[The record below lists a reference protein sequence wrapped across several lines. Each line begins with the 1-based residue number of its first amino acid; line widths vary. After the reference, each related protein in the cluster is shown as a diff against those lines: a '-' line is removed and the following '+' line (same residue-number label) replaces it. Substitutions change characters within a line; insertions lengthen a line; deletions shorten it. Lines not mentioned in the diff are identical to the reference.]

1 MKSLWKFFTS
11 LRLTVVL
18 LALGL
23 LLVFFGTLAQVHEGL
38 WNALGRWF
46 RSILVVRHGGDP
58 WWVPP
63 IFPGG
68 YLIGAML
75 LLNLLA
81 AHIKRFQWTSKKIGI
96 NLTHFGIIL
105 FLVGELATALLSRES
120 HMSFKEGET
129 KNYSEAHRENE
140 LIFAI
145 DAGNGQEKVVS
156 VPEKVVAKKGEIT
169 DDQLP
174 FTVRVKE
181 YAVNSEVLSRAEVQ
195 DAVGKLTSAL
205 ATVES
210 QYATADGLVPQ
221 AERAQESAGRVAVW
235 QAALKVVGE
244 TDINDIV
251 AAAKRV
257 AADSNREGKLREEL
271 KSRFQSEML
280 QRFSQQGGAM
290 RFAAQK
296 AAKKE
301 QVNPDDLPPASTQ
314 GVGQRASAT
323 PRPEAKDMDSRNLP
337 FAIVEIVP
345 KSGPSLGTWLVS
357 PWLDSQEFQV
367 DGKTYRTAFRFERYY
382 HPFSVT
388 LLKTTHEVYRG
399 TDIPKNFQSR
409 VRINNAQTG
418 EAREVDI
425 YMNNPLRYGGLT
437 FYQYQMGRDEQRE
450 VGTSTLQV
458 VRNPSWITPYL
469 GCLFVG
475 GGMTWQFLYHL
486 ISFTRKRRKPEPK
499 QGKQKSSKRQTSLA
513 KA

>member
-46 RSILVVRHGGDP
+46 RSILVVRHAGDA

-81 AHIKRFQWTSKKIGI
+81 AHIKRFQWSSKKIGI

-120 HMSFKEGET
+120 FMSFHEGET
-129 KNYSEAHRENE
+129 RNYSEAQREHE
-140 LIFAI
+140 LVFAT
-145 DAGNGQEKVVS
+145 DAGNGQEQVVS
-156 VPEKVVAKKGEIT
+156 IPGKIVAKKGEIS
-169 DDQLP
+169 DAQLP
-174 FTVRVKE
+174 FTVRVKD
-181 YAVNSEVLSRAEVQ
+181 YSVNGDVLLHSEVKEAS
-195 DAVGKLTSAL
+195 GTLTTAL
-205 ATVES
+205 ATLES
-210 QYATADGLVPQ
+210 QYATVDSLVPQ
-221 AERAQESAGRVAVW
+221 SERAEETPGRTAVW
-235 QAALKVVGE
+235 QAALKAVGE
-244 TDINDIV
+244 TDTSDIV
-251 AAAKRV
+251 AAATRV
-257 AADSNREGKLREEL
+257 AADPNREGKLREEL
-271 KSRFQSEML
+271 KKRFQSQMLEM
-280 QRFSQQGGAM
+280 FSQKGGAM
-290 RFAAQK
+290 RFVAQK
-296 AAKKE
+296 IGNKE
-301 QVNPDDLPPASTQ
+301 QLNIDSLPRATTQ
-314 GVGQRASAT
+314 GTGLQAT
-323 PRPEAKDMDSRNLP
+323 ALPHPEAKDMDGRNLP
-337 FAIVEIVP
+337 FATLEIVT
-345 KSGPSLGTWLVS
+345 KAGQSLGTWLVW
-357 PWLDSQEFQV
+357 PFLKPQEFQV
-367 DGKTYRTAFRFERYY
+367 EGKTFRTAFRFERYY
-382 HPFSVT
+382 NPFSVT

-399 TDIPKNFQSR
+399 TNIPKNYQSR
-409 VRINNAQTG
+409 VRIDNPKTG

-437 FYQYQMGRDEQRE
+437 FYQSQMDRFTDPGFS
-450 VGTSTLQV
+450 GLQV

-469 GCLFVG
+469 GCLLVG

-486 ISFTRKRRKPEPK
+486 IGFSRKRNKPEAK
-499 QGKQKSSKRQTSLA
+499 LGTQKSSKRQASLA